1 MVRGSSWWRK
11 VGMTLAALVMT
22 LLTFAP
28 ALDGLLCR
36 DEDSLSAVV
45 ATLAPAANAADAGV
59 DLVSHEDRGAPTPDD
74 RGVCLHGHCHH
85 TTPYVGAVD
94 VAAERPVRLA
104 AADHILEPGH
114 APTSEPIFGLKRP
127 PRA

>member
-1 MVRGSSWWRK
+1 
-11 VGMTLAALVMT
+11 MTLATLVLT

-45 ATLAPAANAADAGV
+45 ATLTPAADAGAA
-59 DLVSHEDRGAPTPDD
+59 LASHQDRGAPTPDD
-74 RGVCLHGHCHH
+74 KGVCLHGHCHH
-85 TTPYVGAVD
+85 PTPYVGAAD
-94 VAAERPVRLA
+94 LSAERPVRLA
-104 AADHILEPGH
+104 AADHVLEPGTS
-114 APTSEPIFGLKRP
+114 PPSEPTFGLKRP

>member
-1 MVRGSSWWRK
+1 MGQASSWWRK
-11 VGMTLAALVMT
+11 LGMTFAALVLT

-45 ATLAPAANAADAGV
+45 ATLTPTADAGA
-59 DLVSHEDRGAPTPDD
+59 DLATHEERGAPTPDD
-74 RGVCLHGHCHH
+74 KGVCLHGHCHH
-85 TTPYVGAVD
+85 STPCVGAAD
-94 VAAERPVRLA
+94 AGAEMPVRLA
-104 AADHILEPGH
+104 AADHVLEPGRP
-114 APTSEPIFGLKRP
+114 PTSEPIFGLKRP

>member
-1 MVRGSSWWRK
+1 MGQASSWWRK
-11 VGMTLAALVMT
+11 VGMTFAAFVLT

-28 ALDGLLCR
+28 ALDGMLCR

-45 ATLAPAANAADAGV
+45 ATLTPAADVGADLA
-59 DLVSHEDRGAPTPDD
+59 SHHDRGPPTPDD

-85 TTPYVGAVD
+85 PTPYVGAV
-94 VAAERPVRLA
+94 VASAERPIRLA
-104 AADHILEPGH
+104 AADHLPEP
-114 APTSEPIFGLKRP
+114 ARPPTSEPTFGLKRP

>member
-1 MVRGSSWWRK
+1 MVWGSSWWRK
-11 VGMTLAALVMT
+11 AGMTLAALVLT
-22 LLTFAP
+22 LLTLAP

-45 ATLAPAANAADAGV
+45 ASLAPAADTGV
-59 DLVSHEDRGAPTPDD
+59 DLASHQDRGAPTPDD

-85 TTPYVGAVD
+85 PTPYIGAVD